1 MAYGLNRAEVIGRL
15 GQDAEVKHFQSGG
28 RVARF
33 SVATDESYFDQEKGE
48 PVKKTEW
55 HNVVTFQKGLVDM
68 LEKHAKKGRLVF
80 VSGKLQTRSFRKEN
94 ETTDRSVTE
103 MLLIPSSKVTFL
115 DKREEE
121 NGEAAEGEE
130 SQKGEGG
137 DAARTEEQAA

>member
-15 GQDAEVKHFQSGG
+15 GQDAEVKHFQGGG
-28 RVARF
+28 RVAKF

-48 PVKKTEW
+48 SVKKTEW

-68 LEKHAKKGRLVF
+68 LERHAKKGRMVF
-80 VSGKLQTRSFRKEN
+80 VSGKLQTRKWRNEG

-103 MLLIPSSKVTFL
+103 IVLIPSSKVVFL

-121 NGEAAEGEE
+121 ESNAVAGAEA
-130 SQKGEGG
+130 QKGEEA
-137 DAARTEEQAA
+137 DAAGTEDEAA